1 MAEKTFSENELI
13 VSKTDTAGKITYGN
27 DLFIKMSGYS
37 EHELLGSPH
46 NMIRH
51 PEMPRVIFK
60 LLWDTIKAG
69 KEINAYVVNLSK
81 NGDHYWVIANVTP
94 SFDSSGR
101 VVGYYSVRRKPK
113 KSALDFITPLYKQLL
128 DAEKR
133 GGIESSLNMVQE
145 LLKNK
150 GANYDEFILS
160 I

>member
-13 VSKTDTAGKITYGN
+13 VSKTDTTGKITYGN

>member
-1 MAEKTFSENELI
+1 MAERTFGENELI
-13 VSKTDTAGKITYGN
+13 VSKTDTVGKITYGN
-27 DLFIKMSGYS
+27 DLFIEMSGYS

-69 KEINAYVVNLSK
+69 KEISAYVVNLAK
-81 NGDHYWVIANVTP
+81 NGDHYWVLANVTP

-113 KSALDFITPLYKQLL
+113 KSALDFIVPLYKQLL

-133 GGIESSLNMVQE
+133 SGIESSLSMVQE

-150 GANYDEFILS
+150 GVSYDEFILS
-160 I
+160 V